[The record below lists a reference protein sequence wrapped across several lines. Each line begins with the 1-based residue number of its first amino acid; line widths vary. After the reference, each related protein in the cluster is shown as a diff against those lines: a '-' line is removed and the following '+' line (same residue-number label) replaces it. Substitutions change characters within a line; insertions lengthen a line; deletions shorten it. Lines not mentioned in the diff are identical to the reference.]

1 MEIKP
6 ENVFI
11 ASYPRS
17 GNTYLRTIL
26 YHCFG
31 LRSASV
37 YKEDLENNSL
47 LKSNV
52 GHIEQKNNAIDFGN
66 QHIHLIKTHEM
77 NMRYLSFSNNIKAF
91 YIIRDARAASNSLYN
106 FYSKKIPLEQII
118 LGQSRFG
125 IWSDHVLSLG
135 KRNSSNILVISYEDL
150 LYNINPSLKIISN
163 FLNVK
168 LLNTKIPNR
177 AEIADGKYIRKSSN
191 WKVSMPQES
200 IKLCNEINKEMLKY
214 YGYI

>member
-37 YKEDLENNSL
+37 YKDDLENNSL

-52 GHIEQKNNAIDFGN
+52 GHIEQKNNAVDFGN
-66 QHIHLIKTHEM
+66 QNIHLIKTHEM

-135 KRNSSNILVISYEDL
+135 KR
-150 LYNINPSLKIISN
+150 
-163 FLNVK
+163 
-168 LLNTKIPNR
+168 
-177 AEIADGKYIRKSSN
+177 
-191 WKVSMPQES
+191 
-200 IKLCNEINKEMLKY
+200 
-214 YGYI
+214 

>member
-1 MEIKP
+1 MEI
-6 ENVFI
+6 NTQNIFI

-37 YKEDLENNSL
+37 YQDELENNNL
-47 LKSNV
+47 LKANV
-52 GHIEQKNNAIDFGN
+52 GHIEPKNNIIDFGN
-66 QHIHLIKTHEM
+66 QTIRLIKTHEM
-77 NMRYLSFSNNIKAF
+77 NLKYLSLSNDIKAF
-91 YIIRDARAASNSLYN
+91 YIIRDARAVCNSLYN
-106 FYSKKIPLEQII
+106 FYNKKTPLEQII
-118 LGQSRFG
+118 LGNTRFG
-125 IWSDHVLSLG
+125 KWSDHVQSWG
-135 KRNSSNILVISYEDL
+135 KENSGNILVITYESL
-150 LYNINPSLKIISN
+150 LYSLNPSLKIISN

-191 WKVSMPQES
+191 WKVNMPQES

-214 YGYI
+214 YGYM